1 LSENGADL
9 AIGDWVV
16 HLYHGVGQ
24 IKKIE
29 KKRLN
34 GNAQDYYRVKTH
46 NSVFWVPVSNLNNDR
61 IRPLTSPNELKKAL
75 KILQKPPQEMDTNHN
90 KRKSRINTVKSDGSL
105 QSALRLVRDLS
116 AREAEKKLNTTEK
129 RALERLKDH
138 MLREWAT
145 CMHIDIEEASIRL
158 NNLLNQCIN
167 AA

>member
-1 LSENGADL
+1 MSKNGSGL

-29 KKRLN
+29 KKILN
-34 GNAQDYYRVKTH
+34 GNAQDYYMVKTY
-46 NSVFWVPVSNLNNDR
+46 NSVFWVPVSNLNNER
-61 IRPLTSPNELKKAL
+61 IRPLTSPNELRKAL

-90 KRKSRINTVKSDGSL
+90 KRKNRIKTVKSDGSL
-105 QSALRLVRDLS
+105 QSTLRLVRDLS

-129 RALERLKDH
+129 RAFERLKDH
-138 MLREWAT
+138 VLREWAT
-145 CMHIDIEEASIRL
+145 CMHIDPEEAGKRL
-158 NNLLNQCIN
+158 NSMLHQCIE